1 VAEARGVQLAVRAPA
16 PAAVMGDGLWLERLV
31 LILLDNAIKFSKA
44 GGHVSLTVSASAD
57 HVTLRV
63 EDDGVG
69 IAADALRHIFER
81 FFQAD
86 PARSS
91 QAEGAGLGLAL
102 ARWIV
107 DHHGGT
113 IQAESQLGKGS
124 TFTVVLPAN
133 G

>member
-1 VAEARGVQLAVRAPA
+1 
-16 PAAVMGDGLWLERLV
+16 MGDGLWLERLV

-44 GGHVSLTVSASAD
+44 GGHVSLTLATSAD
-57 HVTLRV
+57 HLTLRV

-69 IAADALRHIFER
+69 IAADALAHIFER

-91 QAEGAGLGLAL
+91 RADGAGLGLAL
-102 ARWIV
+102 AKWIV

-113 IQAESQLGKGS
+113 IQVQSQLGKGS
-124 TFTVVLPAN
+124 SFTVVLPAK